1 MAADQPF
8 IKYIPNTCVCIG
20 LMWLTVCEEMPTD
33 RNSADDDI
41 QPKSVWLKLVAFP
54 RRNQNRSVFLSV
66 SIIDKPQADL
76 FQPNLGLF
84 DTFLYKQVYV

>member
-20 LMWLTVCEEMPTD
+20 LMWLIVCEEMPTD

-54 RRNQNRSVFLSV
+54 RIKTGLFFFLS
-66 SIIDKPQADL
+66 A
-76 FQPNLGLF
+76 
-84 DTFLYKQVYV
+84 